1 MGDGERGGREEV
13 GTQRS
18 GYAHS
23 YSCGSREDKDEAGR
37 PVSIPIYVGW
47 CVGEL
52 VTGIKMLASLVP
64 VRNPT
69 KQIKN
74 EENKRSG
81 HP

>member
-1 MGDGERGGREEV
+1 MIYIFFKKIKKPRGRERRAGKVGDGERGGREEV

-47 CVGEL
+47 
-52 VTGIKMLASLVP
+52 
-64 VRNPT
+64 
-69 KQIKN
+69 
-74 EENKRSG
+74 
-81 HP
+81 